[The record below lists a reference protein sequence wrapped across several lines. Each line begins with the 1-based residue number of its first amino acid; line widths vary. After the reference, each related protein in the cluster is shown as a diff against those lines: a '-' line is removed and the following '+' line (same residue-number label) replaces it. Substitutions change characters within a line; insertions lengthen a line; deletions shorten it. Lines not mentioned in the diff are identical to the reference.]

1 MTGVISA
8 VIRFREWPALCGE
21 LCVRVRVY
29 VRVCARAGGRGCMA
43 DSLSFTGYPVRVGT
57 VEMEN

>member
-8 VIRFREWPALCGE
+8 VIRFREWAALHGE
-21 LCVRVRVY
+21 MW
-29 VRVCARAGGRGCMA
+29 GGLA
-43 DSLSFTGYPVRVGT
+43 ESLSFTGYPVSVRT

>member
-8 VIRFREWPALCGE
+8 VIRFREWAVLHGE
-21 LCVRVRVY
+21 MWGW
-29 VRVCARAGGRGCMA
+29 GGSLA
-43 DSLSFTGYPVRVGT
+43 DSLSFTGYPVSVRT

>member
-8 VIRFREWPALCGE
+8 VIRFREWAVLHG
-21 LCVRVRVY
+21 VR
-29 VRVCARAGGRGCMA
+29 CSGGGGLA
-43 DSLSFTGYPVRVGT
+43 DSLSFTGYPVSVRT

>member
-8 VIRFREWPALCGE
+8 VIRFREWAVLHGGM
-21 LCVRVRVY
+21 RVY
-29 VRVCARAGGRGCMA
+29 EGLD
-43 DSLSFTGYPVRVGT
+43 DSLSFTGYPVSVRT

>member
-8 VIRFREWPALCGE
+8 VIRFREWAALHGE
-21 LCVRVRVY
+21 MC
-29 VRVCARAGGRGCMA
+29 VCAWGGGLA
-43 DSLSFTGYPVRVGT
+43 DSLSFTGYPVSVRT